1 VFLSVEATIPLVSE
15 LPQAERWYSGY
26 SNVPKPKTG
35 VMMMK
40 SNTQLQQQVLD
51 ELQYEPS
58 VDASDI
64 GVTANDGIVGLAGKV
79 KSYAEKYAAVHA
91 AQRVYGVKAVTD
103 ETNVDLPAFHKRDD
117 QDIARAALN
126 ALQWNVLVPDD
137 AIQVKVESGWI
148 TLHGG
153 VDYKYQQDTA
163 ESAVRN
169 LIGVKGV
176 TNLITLKNPRVRASD
191 VKASIESALR
201 RAAELDANQVKVTI
215 SDDKVILRGSVRS
228 WAERQEA
235 ERAAWS
241 APGVGAVQDELSIAA

>member
-1 VFLSVEATIPLVSE
+1 LVIE
-15 LPQAERWYSGY
+15 LPISRLLVLRRFE
-26 SNVPKPKTG
+26 VPKIKTG
-35 VMMMK
+35 VRMMN
-40 SNTQLQQQVLD
+40 SNMQLKQQVLD

-58 VDASDI
+58 VDASEI
-64 GVTANDGIVGLAGKV
+64 GVTANDGIVSLTGRV

-91 AQRVYGVKAVTD
+91 TQRVYGVRAVTD
-103 ETNVDLPAFHKRDD
+103 ETDVDLPAFRKRDD

-126 ALQWNVLVPDD
+126 ALQWNVWMPND

-148 TLHGG
+148 TLQGS

-169 LIGVKGV
+169 LTGVKGV
-176 TNLITLKNPRVRASD
+176 TNLITLKEPQVRARD
-191 VKASIESALR
+191 VKASIESALQR
-201 RAAELDANQVKVTI
+201 TAELDANQVRVTV

-228 WAERQEA
+228 WAERKEA

-241 APGVGAVQDELSIAA
+241 APGVVAVQDELSIAA